1 MFVVN
6 RKLGTVRKLNDVE
19 KLALLEFQ
27 RTGESAG
34 ATTLLRNVHRD
45 SYWIACDCVEPR
57 PVLNIALLE
66 GGRYVLR
73 NNPTCEG
80 HALTCSFIKAE
91 TSVLALPRP
100 SSNLVIER
108 IHPETFIPLHVKR
121 STQGTGVSAS
131 GKGRRLLAL
140 LLSMIERAGICIYDP
155 SKPVTIS
162 SQYAALRDSAMEFSM
177 AGGTP
182 FGGWLD
188 THIEPQRLVSMAK
201 RLRAVHRQSA
211 VLKWGAMLDV
221 VGQIGT
227 RSITSSGGHVMPF
240 YGRYESQFRSDSPTL
255 ALVTIAE
262 LDRPGYFE
270 LCHVASMPV
279 LSKSNLFPVVSAAE
293 RAPLKELF
301 SIADWIYKTS
311 GKPLILRRNIFDPV
325 APHLIELRSNK
336 VQVVI
341 DLSSDPLSSLIPDSD
356 SSLQNILKL
365 SELGSIAKL
374 KKVIASKVL
383 KPDAK

>member
-1 MFVVN
+1 MYVVN
-6 RKLGTVRKLNDVE
+6 RKLGPVRKLDNAE
-19 KLALLEFQ
+19 IKALCEFQ
-27 RTGESAG
+27 RTGESEQ

-45 SYWIACDCVEPR
+45 SHWISCGCAEPR

-73 NNPTCEG
+73 NNPSCEI
-80 HALTCSFIKAE
+80 HALTCPFIKAE
-91 TSVLALPRP
+91 TSVLTTSRLNSNIAL
-100 SSNLVIER
+100 ER
-108 IHPETFIPLHVKR
+108 IHPESFIPLHVKR
-121 STQGTGVSAS
+121 SPQGTGVPAS
-131 GKGRRLLAL
+131 GRGKRVLAL
-140 LLSMIERAGICIYDP
+140 LLSMIERAGISIYDP
-155 SKPVTIS
+155 SKPIAIS

-188 THIEPQRLVSMAK
+188 THIEPIRLFAMAK
-201 RLRAVHRQSA
+201 RLRAEPHQAA

-221 VGQIGT
+221 VEQIGA
-227 RSITSSGGHVMPF
+227 RSITSGGGHMMPF
-240 YGRYESQFRSDSPTL
+240 YGRYECQFRSDSPTL

-270 LCHVASMPV
+270 LCHVAAVPV
-279 LSKSNLFPVVSAAE
+279 LSKANLFPVVSATE

-301 SIADWIYKTS
+301 GLVDWIYKTS

-325 APHLIELRSNK
+325 TNHLIELRSNK
-336 VQVVI
+336 VQFFI
-341 DLSSDPLSSLIPDSD
+341 DLNSDHQSPLISDNDS
-356 SSLQNILKL
+356 NILKL

-374 KKVIASKVL
+374 KKVIASRVL